1 MSKSFYKR
9 LVYTCTC
16 ITEVIYSVY
25 EAILLNRFFF
35 QKQAIVLKGMAQTI
49 KDKQVQRFLGTPVLC
64 GPVCTIFCPQITTAG
79 TTSQPTGSPN
89 RCVTINQAVTMWNR
103 VACPSVVLQI
113 DILMILTLFLKN
125 DISLYDYKKTYMNKV
140 FSKLSLTYLIKK
152 KMF

>member
-9 LVYTCTC
+9 LVYTC
-16 ITEVIYSVY
+16 ITEVMYSVY
-25 EAILLNRFFF
+25 EAILLNRFFVFFF

-113 DILMILTLFLKN
+113 DILIMILTLFLKN
-125 DISLYDYKKTYMNKV
+125 DISLYDYKKHT
-140 FSKLSLTYLIKK
+140 
-152 KMF
+152 